1 MAPRTARLSPAWKA
15 AVVALAAAA
24 LLTAPGV
31 GVVRSSA
38 ATVANAPTGAYAVGG
53 PETLSTVT
61 WKKPAPVSG
70 VKITGYEVIP
80 YVLPNAYGV
89 SAGPAFT
96 FHSTKTTETLE
107 PLQNGAPYTFTVE
120 ALSAGGASAASKPTN
135 LVVVSLRFEIQ
146 TAITKFIEAN
156 HVEGLAAAI
165 VMPKPGRPSKPSAMD
180 FFMGDASLS
189 DPAVTATTQFEIGS
203 VTKTFTGALLAYM
216 ISNDDISLTDLLQP
230 FAMEGTI
237 IASNG
242 GHQITIGDLTT
253 HEAGLP
259 DDPANLGQ
267 ACAGITTPNCNALQH
282 YGEPLLWQA
291 LAQPLARPS
300 SREDWQYSNFA
311 VGTLGTVLANIYDP
325 RQLRPPYG
333 AALANLVTGPLHMDA
348 THLESPTAPEL
359 ATGYQYNGATQ
370 MPQRPWDNTGAMA
383 GGGGLISD
391 LHDMTI
397 WTGGRDRLRTRTRSS
412 CRTRSQVS
420 QTITSTC
427 TDDVCTAIAAETRN
441 PFHMGD
447 GTAWQL
453 YGGASLIYNGGNL
466 GTVAFKDGG
475 TDGMG
480 AVIVLA
486 PEEHY
491 GVVILSNEA
500 GLRRRRRRC
509 SRHYPPWNTYWH
521 VPSGARTPPIQ
532 PGPTAP
538 WTLPTCKG
546 LDCN

>member
-1 MAPRTARLSPAWKA
+1 
-15 AVVALAAAA
+15 
-24 LLTAPGV
+24 
-31 GVVRSSA
+31 
-38 ATVANAPTGAYAVGG
+38 VGG
-53 PETLSTVT
+53 PERATVT
-61 WKKPAPVSG
+61 WKRPAPVPG
-70 VKITGYEVIP
+70 VKITGYVVIP
-80 YVLPNAYGV
+80 YVLPNSYGV
-89 SAGPAFT
+89 TAGRAFT
-96 FHSTKTTETLE
+96 FHSTKTTEILE
-107 PLQNGAPYTFTVE
+107 PLQNGAPFTFTVE
-120 ALSAGGASAASKPTN
+120 ALSAAGVSAASKPTN
-135 LVVVSLRFEIQ
+135 LVIVSLRFEIQ

-165 VMPKPGRPSKPSAMD
+165 VMAKPGHPSKPSAMD

-189 DPAVTATTQFEIGS
+189 GPAVTATTQFEIGS

-216 ISNDDISLTDLLQP
+216 ISHDEISLTDLLQP
-230 FAMEGTI
+230 FAMAGTI

-242 GHQITIGDLTT
+242 GHQITVGDLIT

-282 YGEPLLWQA
+282 YSEPLLWQA
-291 LAQPLARPS
+291 LAQPLALVPG
-300 SREDWQYSNFA
+300 EDWQYSNFA

-325 RQLRPPYG
+325 RRLSPPYG

-348 THLESPTAPEL
+348 RYLESASAPEL

-397 WTGGRDRLRTRTRSS
+397 WTVAETGFSNADSFFLPNTVH
-412 CRTRSQVS
+412 QIS

-427 TDDVCTAIAAETRN
+427 TDDVCSATPN
-441 PFHMGD
+441 PFHMGM
-447 GTAWQL
+447 AWQL

-480 AVIVLA
+480 AVLDLA

-500 GLRRRRRRC
+500 GLAGGGVDALGITLLGILTG
-509 SRHYPPWNTYWH
+509 HA
-521 VPSGARTPPIQ
+521 PSGVRTPPIQ
-532 PGPTAP
+532 PGPP
-538 WTLPTCKG
+538 PPTLPTCKG
-546 LDCN
+546 LDCD